1 MGAREQ
7 NYEQTFEGG
16 QEERKHRREVHPR
29 LQEDH
34 DGRNSYFQKAQR
46 LHEML
51 QGYDSKRYAGTID
64 CVGMYRA
71 VQFFVGTVGLAL
83 VVRTANFVSLRAVPS
98 PRFLGWLTLLSCI
111 GARRRA
117 GYCWMSLIWPQPC
130 LA

>member
-51 QGYDSKRYAGTID
+51 QGYDSKRYID

-71 VQFFVGTVGLAL
+71 VQFFVGTLWARICGSHREFCQLAG
-83 VVRTANFVSLRAVPS
+83 RTFSSFSWLADTFVLHRSSS
-98 PRFLGWLTLLSCI
+98 PCWILLDVI
-111 GARRRA
+111 D
-117 GYCWMSLIWPQPC
+117 
-130 LA
+130 LATT